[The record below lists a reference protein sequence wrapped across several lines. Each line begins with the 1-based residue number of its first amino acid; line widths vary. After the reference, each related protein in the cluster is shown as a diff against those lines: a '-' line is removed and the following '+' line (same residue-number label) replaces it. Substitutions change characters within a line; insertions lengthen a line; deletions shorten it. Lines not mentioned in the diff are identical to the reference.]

1 MAQELSREIT
11 IEDVLPAVEKYLAET
26 LMKVSA

>member
-1 MAQELSREIT
+1 MAVELSRDISVDEVI
-11 IEDVLPAVEKYLAET
+11 PAVEKYLLES